1 MFLCSVCIVIY
12 IVSDWWRVLCAQIG
26 LIHTKVLILE
36 YLNQHN
42 GEKWYGYNHANDSLT
57 WTSNWQSLY
66 TDE

>member
-1 MFLCSVCIVIY
+1 MLNVLMFCLHCDLYSEWLMK
-12 IVSDWWRVLCAQIG
+12 SSQIG

-42 GEKWYGYNHANDSLT
+42 GEKWYGYNHTNDSLT
-57 WTSNWQSLY
+57 CTSNWQSFY